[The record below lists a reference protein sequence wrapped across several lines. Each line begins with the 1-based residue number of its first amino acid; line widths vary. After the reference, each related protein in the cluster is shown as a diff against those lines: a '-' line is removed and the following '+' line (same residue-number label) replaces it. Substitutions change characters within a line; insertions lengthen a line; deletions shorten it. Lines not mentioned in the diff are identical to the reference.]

1 MLGVDNTSEILYHY
15 LRELHVKVSKM
26 TVHRLLDNPLGNS
39 MRGISDALDSLHINN
54 AAYQLPKEYL
64 DELEAPCIVI
74 MNDNDFPFCLIEKI
88 EETHITLSHSQRLR
102 VSKQQYLTEGRV
114 S

>member
-54 AAYQLPKEYL
+54 AVYQLPKEYL
-64 DELEAPCIVI
+64 EKLEAPCIMI
-74 MNDNDFPFCLIEKI
+74 MILLFAW
-88 EETHITLSHSQRLR
+88 LR
-102 VSKQQYLTEGRV
+102 R
-114 S
+114 